1 MVPVKLTVEAC
12 VSFILFYNL
21 TDSKSFYKNFQAERD
36 LSEFSIANSYICTVR
51 SFYSV

>member
-21 TDSKSFYKNFQAERD
+21 TDNKSFYKNFQAERD